1 MSIPIDVPGLD
12 TIIPELSEGKLV
24 VVESGADTVKSFFV
38 RRLCLT
44 AGQVGWPVT
53 FVTSRDRD
61 ELQSQFALE
70 RGATVLSDHWI
81 NIHERDSVDDLQEFG
96 GAGGLLAIDSFSF
109 LTLDLAPNS
118 LAHSLRN
125 LRSLCRH
132 RGTTAVLATDRG
144 MFDPRSEAVATH
156 LADGFLQFH
165 TREGAEGVVRFL
177 RVPKW
182 TEGKFVDRN
191 VYYEF
196 DGKRI
201 AIDLRSR
208 VL

>member
-1 MSIPIDVPGLD
+1 MSIPIEVPGLD
-12 TIIPELSEGKLV
+12 SILPELSEGKLV

-38 RRLCLT
+38 RRLGLT
-44 AGQVGWPVT
+44 AGRVGLPVT
-53 FVTSRDRD
+53 FVTSRDHE
-61 ELQSQFALE
+61 ELEAQFSVE
-70 RGATVLSDHWI
+70 RGTVSLADRWVQ
-81 NIHERDSVDDLQEFG
+81 IHERDSLETLEEFG
-96 GAGGLLAIDSFSF
+96 GAGGLLAVDSFSF
-109 LTLDLAPNS
+109 LTLSLAPEV
-118 LAHSLRN
+118 LAQS
-125 LRSLCRH
+125 LRSLRLLCRH
-132 RGTTAVLATDRG
+132 QGTTAVLATDRG
-144 MFDPRSEAVATH
+144 MFDPRSEAIATH

-165 TREGAEGVVRFL
+165 TREVAEGVVRFL

-182 TEGKFVDRN
+182 MDGKFVDRN